1 MLRSRKTPRAAV
13 GHSSAVNAAAWRE
26 EGPARPS
33 PFKHTIAQTYKSGL
47 LLSNEAYARGWHRK
61 GTISSS
67 LIHPTPPFSPLALR
81 HAAGACVAL
90 QNHHTGCAPHLYH
103 RLDFR
108 PYLADTLSRGP
119 GRRRGRPSSFAKWQ
133 RKEHAIGPARRR
145 MPAGRCTSLSESF
158 SFSFTSQALAAW
170 AAAAPKRRKS
180 FVIIEFLAS
189 VSLGQLSSFRD
200 SEIDLKMTRKS
211 ILYICLQRQDYLE
224 IGRIDG

>member
-1 MLRSRKTPRAAV
+1 MAPK
-13 GHSSAVNAAAWRE
+13 
-26 EGPARPS
+26 
-33 PFKHTIAQTYKSGL
+33 I
-47 LLSNEAYARGWHRK
+47 
-61 GTISSS
+61 
-67 LIHPTPPFSPLALR
+67 IHPTPPFSPLALR

-189 VSLGQLSSFRD
+189 VSLGQLKLSRLGNRFEND
-200 SEIDLKMTRKS
+200 SEINIIYMSSTAGLFRNWQNRW
-211 ILYICLQRQDYLE
+211 LNGPQRAK
-224 IGRIDG
+224 